1 MRKIKTENTNWNLG
15 LLYKNDDDPQIA
27 IDRAKVDERIG
38 MFVKRWEKR
47 NDYLTNP
54 ATLKEALDDYEE
66 LWKNFG
72 TDGKEGYYFSKRRS
86 LDQLS
91 PEIKAKHNKVT
102 DFDIK
107 NTNKLQFFNL
117 RLAKIKPAFQPKFL
131 KYSGLKDYKHFLERI
146 FSTAKYNLSE
156 PEEKIL
162 TLKWTTSYS
171 NWVKMVSSFIS
182 KEERDVLVRGAGK
195 TVGKEGKNKKE
206 KKNFSEIISLIND
219 KEKIVRDSAA
229 KALNDIL
236 SKHSDVAEAEIN
248 SILQDVKTNQEL
260 RKISRPDLSRHL
272 GDDIETET
280 VDTLIKS
287 VSDRFDISQEY
298 YELKAKLM
306 GVKKLEYHERNVP
319 YGKIDKKYNF
329 DKAANLVYKVFQSLD
344 DEFAQ
349 IFEGFLENG
358 QIDVFPKKGKTNGAY
373 CSANLITQ
381 PTFILLN
388 HTDKLNDVLT
398 LAHELGHGIN
408 NELIKKAQNSIN
420 FGTSMA
426 TAEVA
431 STFMEDFVLED
442 ILKNANDEERLAI
455 LMAKLNDDISTIFRQ
470 VACYKFEQEL
480 HKTFREKGYLSKKE
494 IGKIFQKDMMSYMG
508 PSVEQSKGSENWWVY
523 WSHIRSFF
531 YVYSYASGLLISKS
545 LQASVK
551 QNPKFIE
558 KVKQFLRA
566 GLSESPRI
574 TFLQTGLDIANK
586 EFWNKGTNKVKNLLD
601 ETKVLARKLNKI

>member
-15 LLYKNDDDPQIA
+15 LLYKSDDDPQIGK
-27 IDRAKVDERIG
+27 DRASVDEKIEI
-38 MFVKRWEKR
+38 FVNKWEKR
-47 NDYLTNP
+47 SDYLTNP
-54 ATLKEALDDYEE
+54 EILKEALDDYEE
-66 LWKNFG
+66 LWRNYG

-86 LDQLS
+86 LDQLN
-91 PEIKAKHNKVT
+91 PTIKAKHNKVT

-117 RLAKIKPAFQPKFL
+117 RLAKIKPSLQPKFL
-131 KYSGLKDYKHFLERI
+131 EHKKLIDYRHFLERI
-146 FSTAKYNLSE
+146 FKTARYKLSE
-156 PEEKIL
+156 AEEKIL

-182 KEERDVLVRGAGK
+182 KEERDVVTGSAG
-195 TVGKEGKNKKE
+195 GKGRKDTKKA
-206 KKNFSEIISLIND
+206 KKNFSEIISLISD
-219 KEKIVRDSAA
+219 REKLVRDSAA

-236 SKHSDVAEAEIN
+236 LKHSDVAEAEIN

-272 GDDIETET
+272 GDDIETEI
-280 VDTLIKS
+280 VDALIKS
-287 VSDRFDISQEY
+287 VSDAFDISKEY
-298 YELKAKLM
+298 YSLKAKLM
-306 GVKKLEYHERNVP
+306 GVNKLEYHERNVP
-319 YGKIDKKYNF
+319 YGNIEKKYNF
-329 DKAANLVYKVFQSLD
+329 DEAASLVHKVFQNLD
-344 DEFAQ
+344 NDFAK
-349 IFEGFLENG
+349 IFEEFLANG
-358 QIDVFPKKGKTNGAY
+358 QIDVFPKKGKTSGAY
-373 CSANLITQ
+373 CSHNLISQ

-408 NELIKKAQNSIN
+408 NELIKRTQNSIN

-442 ILKNANDEERLAI
+442 ILKDANDEERLAI

-470 VACYKFEQEL
+470 IACYKFEQEL
-480 HKTFREKGYLSKKE
+480 HKTFREKGYLSKEE
-494 IGKIFQKDMMSYMG
+494 IGKIFQKNMISYMG

-551 QNPKFIE
+551 QNPKFIS
-558 KVKQFLRA
+558 KVKQFLA
-566 GLSESPRI
+566 TGLSESPRN
-574 TFLQTGLDIANK
+574 TFLQTGIDISDK
-586 EFWNKGTNKVKNLLD
+586 EFWNKGLNEVKNLLS
-601 ETKVLARKLNKI
+601 ETKLLARKLNKI